1 MLPTGTVTL
10 LSADLDGSLRLGDN
24 QDGEMT
30 AVVAQL
36 DRTLSD
42 AVAAHGGVRPVEQC
56 EGDSF
61 LVVFGRASD
70 AVMCALEL
78 QRAPLGPIR
87 LRIGMHTGDAQM
99 NEDGNYIGPTIDRTA
114 RLRALAHCGQTVLSG
129 TTSDLVVDRLPAD
142 TWLTDL
148 GIHPLG
154 DLLRPERVA
163 QLCHTNLRN
172 EFPPLHI
179 PKAVSSRILP
189 ARLTTFVGRRAEIDE
204 LLPIVTNNRLVTL
217 TGAGGIGKTR
227 LAVESAAQLIA
238 GFTDGACYVD
248 LAPITDPLV
257 VPVTVARTLGIP
269 DQPGR
274 STTDAL
280 RKFIG
285 DRELL
290 LLLDNCE
297 HLLEAC
303 GALIAA
309 LANACPHLTVLT
321 TSREPIGV
329 AGELTW
335 MVPSLSLTDDAIDL
349 FTDRA
354 RRVRPDF
361 RNTVDNL
368 ATIADICRRLDGM
381 PLAIEL
387 AASRVRALS
396 LTDILENLHDRF
408 RLLTGG
414 ARTGLHRH
422 QTLRASVD
430 WSHALLTE
438 DERRLFRR
446 LGVFLGGFDLEAAQT
461 VGGGGAVEHQP
472 VMEHLTQ
479 LVDKSLV
486 VAENASGAMR
496 YRLLETMRQYA
507 KEKLGESGEAAA
519 VCDRHRDHY
528 IDRTEAL
535 ASPVRGGHRRL
546 MDWTDVELDNLRA
559 AYMRSRENG
568 DVQKALRLASSL
580 QPFWLARGRLREG
593 MAWFDD
599 AMPDTPGPDLA
610 PEVWVRAVVH
620 TSTLAA
626 WLEAPTNL
634 EQVQTALSIARQLDD
649 PTLIATTLNVCSIL
663 TRYDAET
670 SRVYV
675 AEATELARAS
685 NDRRTLCEILLT
697 QTIWSGGMAGD
708 PRCARVAAEEC
719 RDLADALG
727 DRFVSSSS
735 RIWLGNALLMQGNL
749 DDAARVLLTL
759 VEQRAATGQ
768 LFMSFFANVFL
779 GRVRAYQGQPEPA
792 RACWEAALATATAM
806 GGIQEDVASAMLAEA
821 ALAAGDGPA
830 AKEASG
836 ASWRHTVPERT
847 VFNRVLNPVPEA
859 LLACD
864 ELVAARQWAN
874 DTVAVVHGS
883 NKVAALIARA
893 FIALAQ
899 GESGQAARDAHDALA
914 TAADTGAFL
923 RVPDAIECLA
933 RLAAGDGAHQ
943 HAARLFGAAAAIRD
957 DKGIAR
963 FPMYQVSYDAAVESS
978 RKTLGQEAF
987 GAACAEGAGLSI
999 EAALSYAQRGR
1010 GKRKRPSSGWES
1022 LTPTETQV
1030 VRLVSEGLANKDIA
1044 ARLVMS
1050 RRTVQTHLTHLYTKL
1065 GLTSRTQLVQEAAR
1079 HT

>member
-42 AVAAHGGVRPVEQC
+42 VVAAHGGVRPVEQC

-114 RLRALAHCGQTVLSG
+114 RLRALAHGGQTVLSG

-142 TWLTDL
+142 AWLTDL

-204 LLPIVTNNRLVTL
+204 LLPIFTNNRLVTL

-227 LAVESAAQLIA
+227 LAVESAAQLSA
-238 GFTDGACYVD
+238 EFTDGACYVD

-297 HLLEAC
+297 HLLEAS

-387 AASRVRALS
+387 AAARVRALS
-396 LTDILENLHDRF
+396 LTDILENLPDRF

-422 QTLRASVD
+422 QTLRA
-430 WSHALLTE
+430 
-438 DERRLFRR
+438 
-446 LGVFLGGFDLEAAQT
+446 
-461 VGGGGAVEHQP
+461 
-472 VMEHLTQ
+472 
-479 LVDKSLV
+479 
-486 VAENASGAMR
+486 
-496 YRLLETMRQYA
+496 
-507 KEKLGESGEAAA
+507 
-519 VCDRHRDHY
+519 
-528 IDRTEAL
+528 
-535 ASPVRGGHRRL
+535 
-546 MDWTDVELDNLRA
+546 
-559 AYMRSRENG
+559 
-568 DVQKALRLASSL
+568 
-580 QPFWLARGRLREG
+580 
-593 MAWFDD
+593 
-599 AMPDTPGPDLA
+599 
-610 PEVWVRAVVH
+610 
-620 TSTLAA
+620 
-626 WLEAPTNL
+626 
-634 EQVQTALSIARQLDD
+634 
-649 PTLIATTLNVCSIL
+649 
-663 TRYDAET
+663 
-670 SRVYV
+670 
-675 AEATELARAS
+675 
-685 NDRRTLCEILLT
+685 
-697 QTIWSGGMAGD
+697 
-708 PRCARVAAEEC
+708 
-719 RDLADALG
+719 
-727 DRFVSSSS
+727 
-735 RIWLGNALLMQGNL
+735 
-749 DDAARVLLTL
+749 
-759 VEQRAATGQ
+759 
-768 LFMSFFANVFL
+768 
-779 GRVRAYQGQPEPA
+779 
-792 RACWEAALATATAM
+792 
-806 GGIQEDVASAMLAEA
+806 
-821 ALAAGDGPA
+821 
-830 AKEASG
+830 
-836 ASWRHTVPERT
+836 
-847 VFNRVLNPVPEA
+847 
-859 LLACD
+859 
-864 ELVAARQWAN
+864 
-874 DTVAVVHGS
+874 
-883 NKVAALIARA
+883 
-893 FIALAQ
+893 
-899 GESGQAARDAHDALA
+899 
-914 TAADTGAFL
+914 
-923 RVPDAIECLA
+923 
-933 RLAAGDGAHQ
+933 
-943 HAARLFGAAAAIRD
+943 
-957 DKGIAR
+957 
-963 FPMYQVSYDAAVESS
+963 
-978 RKTLGQEAF
+978 
-987 GAACAEGAGLSI
+987 
-999 EAALSYAQRGR
+999 
-1010 GKRKRPSSGWES
+1010 
-1022 LTPTETQV
+1022 
-1030 VRLVSEGLANKDIA
+1030 
-1044 ARLVMS
+1044 
-1050 RRTVQTHLTHLYTKL
+1050 
-1065 GLTSRTQLVQEAAR
+1065 
-1079 HT
+1079 